1 MINAFY
7 TAKSGASSFQS
18 SLDVTANNIANANT
32 QGYKAQSAVFSELV
46 GTDDSGAL
54 VGSGSRMSAVNRD
67 LSQGAP
73 NQTGGWMDAAIVGE
87 GFFAVMD
94 ADGAVYYTR
103 CGSFTLSNENGENYL
118 VTHSGEYV
126 LDADNSKIKVE
137 RGFEADSLYKA
148 ALYAFDN
155 PEALTLDGGGRYIAN
170 ARSGA
175 ARPDGNSTLLIG
187 AQERSNVDLL
197 TEMTNMMTAQRNLQ
211 YNIKMVQTAEEIEQ
225 TVNNLRG

>member
-1 MINAFY
+1 M
-7 TAKSGASSFQS
+7 
-18 SLDVTANNIANANT
+18 
-32 QGYKAQSAVFSELV
+32 
-46 GTDDSGAL
+46 
-54 VGSGSRMSAVNRD
+54 
-67 LSQGAP
+67 
-73 NQTGGWMDAAIVGE
+73 GE

-155 PEALTLDGGGRYIAN
+155 PEALTIDGGGRYIAN

>member
-73 NQTGGWMDAAIVGE
+73 NQTGMDGRRNS
-87 GFFAVMD
+87 GRGLFR
-94 ADGAVYYTR
+94 GNGRRRRGLLYPLR
-103 CGSFTLSNENGENYL
+103 SFTLSNENGENYL

-137 RGFEADSLYKA
+137 RGF
-148 ALYAFDN
+148 
-155 PEALTLDGGGRYIAN
+155 
-170 ARSGA
+170 
-175 ARPDGNSTLLIG
+175 
-187 AQERSNVDLL
+187 
-197 TEMTNMMTAQRNLQ
+197 
-211 YNIKMVQTAEEIEQ
+211 
-225 TVNNLRG
+225 